1 MNILN
6 ITLSGNLVRDAVFKT
21 FDSGKSVFNFTVA
34 HNLSSEKVFY
44 ADCSFWVSDSSSA
57 DKLKS
62 YLQEQLKK
70 GKKVLIQSDWMEI
83 KQSIDKEANMT
94 YRSPVISV
102 SRIDF

>member
-6 ITLSGNLVRDAVFKT
+6 IALSGNLVKDAVFKT

-44 ADCSFWVSDSSSA
+44 ADCRFWVSDSSS

-62 YLQEQLKK
+62 YLKEQLKK